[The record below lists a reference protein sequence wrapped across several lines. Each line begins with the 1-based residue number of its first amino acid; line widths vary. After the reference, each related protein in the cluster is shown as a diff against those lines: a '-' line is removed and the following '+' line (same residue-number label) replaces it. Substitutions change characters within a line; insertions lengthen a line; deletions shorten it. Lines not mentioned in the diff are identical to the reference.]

1 MRRDPCL
8 EPSKTEVVAS
18 PSARLLQLLTLLQ
31 ARTRWSGRDLAERL
45 NVSPRTLRYDIDKL
59 RQLGYPVHGGPGA
72 AGGYALRAG
81 TTLPPLLLGDDEA
94 VAMALGLRLAAGG
107 VGELGE
113 SAGTALAKLE
123 QVLPKRLRG
132 RVAALRDYTASVP
145 QGDAG
150 VVDPDLVLF
159 LTGACRDRHRVRL
172 DYTARDGRTTRREVE
187 PYRVIQLGGRWY
199 LAAFDPDRDDWRN
212 FRLDRLV
219 VKPPAG
225 ARFEPRAA
233 PDPTALLT
241 SIDAAFRTYSAVVIV
256 AASAEDVA
264 ARVPTSVPVEAVD
277 PEHCRVF
284 ATGVTAFNVALH
296 LLMLDRDFA
305 VEEASAEVRAALHA
319 ISRRAFV
326 P

>member
-1 MRRDPCL
+1 M
-8 EPSKTEVVAS
+8 AS

-31 ARTRWSGRDLAERL
+31 ARTRWSGRDLANRL
-45 NVSPRTLRYDIDKL
+45 DVSPRTLRYDIDKL
-59 RQLGYPVHGGPGA
+59 RQLGYPVHGEPGA
-72 AGGYALRAG
+72 VGGYALRPG
-81 TTLPPLLLGDDEA
+81 TTLPPLLLSDDEA

-107 VGELGE
+107 AGDVGES
-113 SAGTALAKLE
+113 SATALAKLE
-123 QVLPKRLRG
+123 QVLPHRLRR

-159 LTGACRDRHRVRL
+159 LTGACRDRYRVRF
-172 DYTARDGRTTRREVE
+172 DYTARDGLTIRREVE

-199 LAAFDPDRDDWRN
+199 LSAFDPDRDDWRS

-219 VKPPAG
+219 LKQPAG

-241 SIDAAFRTYSAVVIV
+241 SIDAAFRQFSAVVIV
-256 AASAEDVA
+256 AGSAEDIA
-264 ARVPTSVPVEAVD
+264 ARLPTSVPVQAVD

-296 LLMLDRDFA
+296 LLMLERDFT

-319 ISRRAFV
+319 TSRRAAV